1 MKFLTFLSA
10 LVLTHLLYSQ
20 QNYPDSIT
28 ELRKKK
34 NETIL
39 VSGNVLNHEEKEKII
54 SLSYFQPDSSWI
66 KQVTFKKDKGKP
78 FEMHTSTNRLPTY
91 RRVGYLTFEHEGKT
105 HRLTLYKNLE
115 LTDPEYKDYYFL
127 PFKDLTAPNETYGA
141 GRYIDFYISSPKKK
155 KFVIDFNNAYNPYC
169 AYSYRFNVQ

>member
-1 MKFLTFLSA
+1 M
-10 LVLTHLLYSQ
+10 
-20 QNYPDSIT
+20 
-28 ELRKKK
+28 
-34 NETIL
+34 

-141 GRYIDFYISSPKKK
+141 GRYIDLYISSPKKK